1 MRKETKES
9 RWDLCLW
16 EAVVQEKNF
25 CTVRNPLTGGGRESF
40 GTSKGSST
48 TGAQKAKQR
57 EFTTEIAAEQ
67 HFPDKKWLA

>member
-1 MRKETKES
+1 M
-9 RWDLCLW
+9 
-16 EAVVQEKNF
+16 QEKNF

>member
-1 MRKETKES
+1 M
-9 RWDLCLW
+9 L
-16 EAVVQEKNF
+16 
-25 CTVRNPLTGGGRESF
+25 RNPFSGREGSSRI
-40 GTSKGSST
+40 SKGNAA